1 MSLYKNI
8 LQSDKFSIS
17 NKSNSLIELLLKISN
32 KKMSYPY
39 NKIKKF
45 ICKEQD
51 LPIDKKT
58 LDNIN
63 LSKIDMDYIFRYFN
77 YNVIFYKT
85 EFIYYDNQNKYT
97 IIIFHDDTT
106 FFNFKIDDKERWKSD
121 NLPNELILLT
131 SQTEYI
137 LNILKTIVHKYN
149 LCKNKLTIVEIIYLV
164 EKHLNKKLSSTES
177 KLVYNLINPLIGL
190 DCFIYT

>member
-8 LQSDKFSIS
+8 LQSDKFLIS
-17 NKSNSLIELLLKISN
+17 NKSNSLIELLLKISD

-51 LPIDKKT
+51 LPVDKKT

-63 LSKIDMDYIFRYFN
+63 LSKIDINYIFRYFN
-77 YNVIFYKT
+77 YNVIYYET
-85 EFIYYDNQNKYT
+85 EFRYYDNQNKYT
-97 IIIFHDDTT
+97 ILIFHDDTT
-106 FFNFKIDDKERWKSD
+106 FLNFKIEEKQKWKSEE
-121 NLPNELILLT
+121 LPHELSLLT

-149 LCKNKLTIVEIIYLV
+149 LCRNKLTIVEIIYLV
-164 EKHLNKKLSSTES
+164 EKHYKKLSSTES